1 MTPYQIFLLLVL
13 ILWPFAIL
21 GLLYLMSRLE
31 SYVKRT
37 GAETP
42 EEAGLEP
49 VEGEPEEKEVTIVFG
64 DTVIG
69 AAGRARPDRRTE
81 EGRARSDRRTE
92 AGRAR
97 PDRRTEE
104 GRARPDRITEEGR
117 ARPDPRLETGP
128 ARPERRVE
136 RS

>member
-31 SYVKRT
+31 SYVKRS

-49 VEGEPEEKEVTIVFG
+49 VEGEPEEREITIVFG

-69 AAGRARPDRRTE
+69 DAGRARPDRRV
-81 EGRARSDRRTE
+81 E

-97 PDRRTEE
+97 PDRITDAGRARPDRITDA
-104 GRARPDRITEEGR
+104 GRARPDRITEEGP
-117 ARPDPRLETGP
+117 ARPD
-128 ARPERRVE
+128 RRT
-136 RS
+136 SGS

>member
-31 SYVKRT
+31 GYVKRT

-49 VEGEPEEKEVTIVFG
+49 VAGQPEDKEVKIVFG
-64 DTVIG
+64 DKVVG
-69 AAGRARPDRRTE
+69 G
-81 EGRARSDRRTE
+81 S
-92 AGRAR
+92 
-97 PDRRTEE
+97 
-104 GRARPDRITEEGR
+104 
-117 ARPDPRLETGP
+117 
-128 ARPERRVE
+128 
-136 RS
+136 S